1 MGTRSRGGAMRGQT
15 SSLDTNT
22 DYGARTGKYGTQ
34 TTYDQSKYTTETTD
48 IGNNEEVCKVLV
60 DDYISDMNLLITFV
74 L

>member
-15 SSLDTNT
+15 SSRDTNT
-22 DYGARTGKYGTQ
+22 DHGARTGNYGTR
-34 TTYDQSKYTTETTD
+34 TPYVPSNYATETTA
-48 IGNNEEVCKVLV
+48 IGNNEVCKVLV